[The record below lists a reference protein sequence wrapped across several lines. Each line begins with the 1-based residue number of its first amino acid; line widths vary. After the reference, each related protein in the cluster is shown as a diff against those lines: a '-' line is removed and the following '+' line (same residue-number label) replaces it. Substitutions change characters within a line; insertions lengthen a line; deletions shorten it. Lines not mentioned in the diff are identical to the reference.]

1 MIYTSGDNI
10 VTVSTHSDLILKT
23 FSVVMKNKTVEANKE
38 AITKKLNEDSIK
50 RDFKSLETI
59 LK

>member
-10 VTVSTHSDLILKT
+10 VTVSTNSDLILKT

>member
-10 VTVSTHSDLILKT
+10 VTVSTNSDLILKT
-23 FSVVMKNKTVEANKE
+23 FSVVMKNKTVEANKK
-38 AITKKLNEDSIK
+38 AITKKLNE
-50 RDFKSLETI
+50 KSLETI